1 MWPGAFNNFSMDNT
15 IIFRQEPR
23 GPSQL
28 VEVDVTV
35 DGRQR
40 VPFPD
45 IAQLRSTTDMKIVI
59 KAMRFITADVLTNSM
74 VSGNPTCPVTEAQK
88 ISLVIYCEGWEKAQF
103 LPLLTLNDSSFAG
116 SAYPHIYT
124 QTNFS
129 DWVNVSWD
137 KCYLQYANGTVSA
150 GQPYT
155 VLLDVQY
162 ERFNSRGEYIVGPS
176 N

>member
-1 MWPGAFNNFSMDNT
+1 MDNT

-28 VEVDVTV
+28 VEVDVV
-35 DGRQR
+35 AAGRQR

-59 KAMRFITADVLTNSM
+59 KAMRFITPDVLVNSM
-74 VSGNPTCPVTEAQK
+74 VSGNVACPIAEAQK

-103 LPLLTLNDSSFAG
+103 LPLLTLNDTSLPGGTF
-116 SAYPHIYT
+116 PHTYN
-124 QTNFS
+124 QTNFN

-150 GQPYT
+150 NPPYT
-155 VLLDVQY
+155 VMLDVQY
-162 ERFNSRGEYIVGPS
+162 ERFNAEGRLIVGPS

>member
-1 MWPGAFNNFSMDNT
+1 MNT

-28 VEVDVTV
+28 VEVDVLSN
-35 DGRQR
+35 GRQR

-45 IAQLRSTTDMKIVI
+45 IAQLRSTTEMKIVI
-59 KAMRFITADVLTNSM
+59 KAMRLITADVLTNSM
-74 VSGNPTCPVTEAQK
+74 ISGNVTAPVAELQK

-103 LPLLTLNDSSFAG
+103 IPILTLNDMALPG
-116 SAYPHIYT
+116 GTVPHTYN
-124 QTNFS
+124 QMNFN

-137 KCYLQYANGTVSA
+137 KSYLQYANGTVSA
-150 GQPYT
+150 NSPYT
-155 VLLDVQY
+155 VMLDVQY
-162 ERFNSRGEYIVGPS
+162 ERFNARNELIIGPS